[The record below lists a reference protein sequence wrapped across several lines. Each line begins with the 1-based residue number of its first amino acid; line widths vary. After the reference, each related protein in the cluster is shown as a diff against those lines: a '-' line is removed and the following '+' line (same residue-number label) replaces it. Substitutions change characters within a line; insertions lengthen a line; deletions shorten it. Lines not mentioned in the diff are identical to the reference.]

1 LRTRNSSR
9 PGAPPAGAPVD
20 RFYAVVRGIGRFW
33 VWFFFRH
40 VDVHHP
46 ERVPPTGPALLCI
59 NHPNNLIDSLL
70 VGAVLTRKVHYLA
83 TAALFRQPLL
93 ARFLAACGAIPVYR
107 KQDDPDRMDR
117 NADSFRACHDALARG
132 AVIGIY
138 PEGTTHSETRVQ
150 RIKTGAARI
159 ALDFEAGRTAARGEA
174 LALIPVGLTF
184 DARKSFR
191 GHVRVAFGEP
201 IPVAPY
207 VPAYRE
213 DPIQAVNAL
222 TSAIQWEMQ
231 AEVLH
236 IERPDRVDLVRAVED
251 LYRGALIRQIQEER
265 GLAARAVDPLRISRT
280 IADAVAYFEAHEP
293 ERVERLQREVER
305 YRALLAVYRM
315 RDQAVRTRV
324 ERVEGRAR
332 LRRSWQASL
341 GLPIFVYGALV
352 NAPAYVLPRWLARRI
367 ASRETD
373 YATTRLLASVV
384 AFPLFWGIETGIVW
398 RLAGAGWAVAF
409 AASLP
414 LSGLLA
420 YRYLGGARRLGSQ
433 IRFGLLSLTRR
444 QAASRLLDARETIV
458 SLLDQAKTDYLARTR
473 GSTF

>member
-1 LRTRNSSR
+1 MDRTASGSR
-9 PGAPPAGAPVD
+9 VD
-20 RFYAVVRGIGRFW
+20 RFYAVVRFIGRFW

-40 VDVHHP
+40 VDVRHP
-46 ERVPPTGPALLCI
+46 ERVPPCGPVLLCI

-83 TAALFRQPLL
+83 TAALFRNPLL

-107 KQDDPDRMDR
+107 KQDDPDKMDK
-117 NADSFRACHDALARG
+117 NADSFRACHDALERG

-159 ALDFEAGRTAARGEA
+159 ALEYEARRPATPGEA

-191 GHVRVAFGEP
+191 GHVRVAFGESVT
-201 IPVAPY
+201 VAPY
-207 VPAYRE
+207 LPAYHE
-213 DPIQAVNAL
+213 DPVQAVNAL
-222 TSAIQWEMQ
+222 TSTIEWEMQ
-231 AEVLH
+231 AQVLH
-236 IERPDRVDLVRAVED
+236 IERPDRVQLVRAVED
-251 LYRGALIRQIQEER
+251 LYRSALVQELQQER
-265 GLAARAVDPLRISRT
+265 GLSARAVDPLRISRA

-293 ERVERLQREVER
+293 ERVDRLGREVER
-305 YRALLAVYRM
+305 YRALLAVYRV
-315 RDQAVRTRV
+315 RDQAVR
-324 ERVEGRAR
+324 AR
-332 LRRSWQASL
+332 LEREQARQPIRRSWQASL
-341 GLPIFVYGALV
+341 GLPIFLYGALV
-352 NAPAYVLPRWLARRI
+352 NAPAYFLPRWLARRV

-384 AFPLFWGIETGIVW
+384 AFPLFWGLETGIVW
-398 RLAGAGWAVAF
+398 GLFGAAWAVVF

-414 LSGLLA
+414 LTGLLA
-420 YRYLGGARRLGSQ
+420 YRYLAGARRLGSQ

-444 QAASRLLDARETIV
+444 QAASRLLDTRETIIR
-458 SLLDQAKTDYLARTR
+458 LLDQAKTDYLARTH